1 MKKFFVLMVA
11 LVVVLSSCQEKY
23 SCDIMVK
30 SSNVRGWVT
39 FKTPVSIS
47 QEDMSELKTDLV
59 KIAEVSRSPKELKY
73 LVRHKIRSVGGS
85 GISFEFTTNGMKV
98 SRSISNY
105 YIILVVLG
113 SVIFCHLAFNGREWW
128 QNLIGW

>member
-1 MKKFFVLMVA
+1 MKKFFFLMVA
-11 LVVVLSSCQEKY
+11 MVVVLTSCQEKY

-30 SSNVRGWVT
+30 SSNVRGWVM

-47 QEDMSELKTDLV
+47 QENMSELKTDLV

-98 SRSISNY
+98 SRSIDNY
-105 YIILVVLG
+105 YVVLVGLG
-113 SVIFCHLAFNGREWW
+113 SLVFLLLVCYGREWW
-128 QNLIGW
+128 QDLIG